1 MVMETMQIRMN
12 EKLVKEVDKVVK
24 SGFYANRAD
33 VIRDAVRRFVWEREV
48 GSIKNN
54 NRNSVEE
61 VRKIRNRLSKEK
73 IDMQEMNNF
82 GKSRSS

>member
-12 EKLVKEVDKVVK
+12 GQLVREVDKIVK

-48 GSIKNN
+48 GSIKDNGK
-54 NRNSVEE
+54 NSVEE
-61 VRKIRNRLSKEK
+61 IRKIRERFDKGKVDLDEINRL
-73 IDMQEMNNF
+73 
-82 GKSRSS
+82 